1 MSHIAKMTIIG
12 MYEYDEHLFDDLV
25 LPMSLNKDTF
35 INTLMLNYGEKPT
48 LYTSVSFM
56 RTAIELWSIKWFD
69 SITRIVRALS
79 EEYNPIHNY
88 DRYEEF
94 TDNEDENAKTTNTNN
109 ATLSSNLHTDASLS
123 ATDNNNTE
131 NTVSAYNSSSYQPDT
146 KTVNNNNAE
155 NETVSNST
163 GTTTN
168 NENGSGTADK
178 KRTLKHSAHLYGNIG
193 VTESTAMI
201 KNELDLRMNNN
212 VYDVIA
218 QLFSDE
224 LLLYIY

>member
-1 MSHIAKMTIIG
+1 MSHITKMTIIG

-25 LPMSLNKDTF
+25 LPMGLNKDTF

-56 RTAIELWSIKWFD
+56 RTAIELWGIKWFD

-79 EEYNPIHNY
+79 EDYNPIHNY

-94 TDNEDENAKTTNTNN
+94 EDNEKTNN
-109 ATLSSNLHTDASLS
+109 KGSVTNNVNSSSSASTS
-123 ATDNNNTE
+123 GSNE
-131 NTVSAYNSSSYQPDT
+131 NTVSAYNSSTYQPDN
-146 KTVNNNNAE
+146 KTTNNNS
-155 NETVSNST
+155 TDIKDVSNSS
-163 GTTTN
+163 GNTTN
-168 NENGSGTADK
+168 DTDRN
-178 KRTLKHSAHLYGNIG
+178 LKHKAHLYGNIG
-193 VTESTAMI
+193 VTQNVDMI
-201 KNELDLRMNNN
+201 RNELDLRTSDN
-212 VYDVIA
+212 VYNVIA